1 METIG
6 AGRSASHAAALMADA
21 ITAAGPPLRVGVG
34 WSNRSSLAVADELT
48 GRVSASPDVN
58 QVVRSQ
64 VGPSVGAHTG
74 PGTAGAVFWRIA

>member
-1 METIG
+1 
-6 AGRSASHAAALMADA
+6 MADA

-48 GRVSASPDVN
+48 GRVSVSPDVN
-58 QVVRSQ
+58 QVRSQ